1 MTLNNILKQ
10 EYNNI
15 KEREIIFIVR
25 SFLFNKKIIRNE
37 NLVTE
42 NGNFRFEDYDN
53 PLDFIK
59 TEYFLKNNDSLS
71 DEQFEYVSYIEEIIS
86 SVNESFNTI
95 IKIYIKSYTDNGKID
110 IFLKKYN
117 VKVPENNFH
126 SSDIE
131 EKELILF
138 ILSKKVLLQ
147 IAKDYQELL
156 FKDIN
161 SKPLTIL
168 VSEYQNIVT
177 NIMNSE
183 KFKEKIINRK
193 KKNTPIKEI
202 EINLINKINKLIS
215 IEYFLNPS
223 IIIDIEEL
231 FDIKLFSIGLEKI
244 CISLVD
250 KKILSIEDL
259 DLFFRNEKTHLL
271 EKFHSI
277 KF

>member
-138 ILSKKVLLQ
+138 ILSKKALLQ

-231 FDIKLFSIGLEKI
+231 FDIKLFSTGLEKI

>member
-231 FDIKLFSIGLEKI
+231 FDIKLFSTGLEKI

>member
-59 TEYFLKNNDSLS
+59 TEYFLKNNNSLS

-110 IFLKKYN
+110 IFIKKYN

-138 ILSKKVLLQ
+138 ILSKKALLQ

-193 KKNTPIKEI
+193 KENTPIKEI

>member
-110 IFLKKYN
+110 IFIKKYN

-138 ILSKKVLLQ
+138 ILSKKALLQ

-193 KKNTPIKEI
+193 KENTPIKEI

>member
-59 TEYFLKNNDSLS
+59 TEYFLKNNNSLS

-138 ILSKKVLLQ
+138 ILSKKALLQ

-193 KKNTPIKEI
+193 KENTPIKEI

>member
-138 ILSKKVLLQ
+138 ILSKKALLQ

>member
-59 TEYFLKNNDSLS
+59 TEYFLKNNNSLS

-110 IFLKKYN
+110 IFIKKYN

-138 ILSKKVLLQ
+138 ILSKKALLQ

-231 FDIKLFSIGLEKI
+231 FDIKLFSTGLEKI

>member
-110 IFLKKYN
+110 IFIKKYN

-193 KKNTPIKEI
+193 KENTPIKEI

>member
-59 TEYFLKNNDSLS
+59 TEYFLKNNNSLS

-110 IFLKKYN
+110 IFIKKYN

-138 ILSKKVLLQ
+138 ILSKKALLQ

-193 KKNTPIKEI
+193 KENTPIKEI

-231 FDIKLFSIGLEKI
+231 FDIKLFSTGLEKI

>member
-59 TEYFLKNNDSLS
+59 TEYFLKNNNSLS

-110 IFLKKYN
+110 IFIKKYN

-131 EKELILF
+131 EKKLILF
-138 ILSKKVLLQ
+138 ILSKKALLQ

-193 KKNTPIKEI
+193 KENTPIKEI

>member
-138 ILSKKVLLQ
+138 ILSKKALLQ

-193 KKNTPIKEI
+193 KENTPIKEI

>member
-110 IFLKKYN
+110 IFIKKYN

>member
-59 TEYFLKNNDSLS
+59 TEYFLKNNNSLS

-110 IFLKKYN
+110 IFIKKYN

-131 EKELILF
+131 EKKLILF

-193 KKNTPIKEI
+193 KENTPIKEI

>member
-59 TEYFLKNNDSLS
+59 TEYFLKNNNSLS

-138 ILSKKVLLQ
+138 ILSKKALLQ

-193 KKNTPIKEI
+193 KENTPIKEI

-231 FDIKLFSIGLEKI
+231 FDIKLFSTGLEKI

>member
-59 TEYFLKNNDSLS
+59 TEYFLKNNNSLS

-110 IFLKKYN
+110 IFIKKYN

-138 ILSKKVLLQ
+138 ILSKKALLQ

>member
-59 TEYFLKNNDSLS
+59 TEYFLKNNNSLS

-193 KKNTPIKEI
+193 KENTPIKEI

-231 FDIKLFSIGLEKI
+231 FDIKLFSTGLEKI